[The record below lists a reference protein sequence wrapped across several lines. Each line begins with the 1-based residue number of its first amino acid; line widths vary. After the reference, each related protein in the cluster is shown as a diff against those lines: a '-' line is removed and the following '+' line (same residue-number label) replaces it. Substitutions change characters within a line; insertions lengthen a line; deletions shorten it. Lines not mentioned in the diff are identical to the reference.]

1 MNFKVRKQ
9 NKRLRVSLKNIL
21 NVALQLSPS
30 VTAAVAY
37 MVEEVTYRPVIMLVW
52 DFGEFVWPV

>member
-30 VTAAVAY
+30 VAAAIAY

>member
-30 VTAAVAY
+30 VAAAIAY

-52 DFGEFVWPV
+52 DFGV